1 MKHEKAKRLQ
11 ELPPYIFSEINKI
24 KADATSRG
32 IKLISLGIGD
42 PDKPTPDSIVKKMQE
57 AIAKPENHPYS
68 PYNGS
73 TEFRESVV
81 TWFKKRFGVSLDAEK
96 EVVALI
102 GSKEGLAHFPVA
114 FCNPGDVA
122 LYPNPGYPVFSSSI
136 HLGAGIPIGIPMSA
150 DQGMLPELNELE
162 SIMKEKSPKYMIL
175 NFPSNPTSV
184 MCPRDLMTD
193 IVGLAKKYNTIILSD
208 NAYAE
213 IYYDEAKKPFS
224 ILEIEGAKDV
234 AIEFHSFSKTFNM
247 TGWRIAFA
255 VGNPDLVAGLLEAK
269 TQIDSGPLL
278 SVQETA
284 AYALS
289 QYDNIVPGIR
299 DVYADRRKVLLSGLD
314 DLGIEY
320 LPLDATFFLWAKCP
334 KGMKSMDLTR
344 DLIEKKGLV
353 VTPGMGFGDQ
363 GEGFFRLAMTVDTP
377 EINTFLTKFGEYLK

>member
-193 IVGLAKKYNTIILSD
+193 IVGLA
-208 NAYAE
+208 
-213 IYYDEAKKPFS
+213 
-224 ILEIEGAKDV
+224 
-234 AIEFHSFSKTFNM
+234 
-247 TGWRIAFA
+247 
-255 VGNPDLVAGLLEAK
+255 
-269 TQIDSGPLL
+269 
-278 SVQETA
+278 
-284 AYALS
+284 
-289 QYDNIVPGIR
+289 
-299 DVYADRRKVLLSGLD
+299 
-314 DLGIEY
+314 
-320 LPLDATFFLWAKCP
+320 
-334 KGMKSMDLTR
+334 
-344 DLIEKKGLV
+344 
-353 VTPGMGFGDQ
+353 
-363 GEGFFRLAMTVDTP
+363 
-377 EINTFLTKFGEYLK
+377 